1 MTFEMSDKAQTLK
14 IYNLRPDT
22 QEFIGRSDCY
32 IPAHTG
38 LPANCTL
45 TPPPEI
51 PAGSAA
57 VYHAEQDKWSL
68 VADHRGQ
75 TVYSIIDGSPQLITS
90 LGDLPDGTVSTAPAE
105 RYMKWD
111 GSAWVHDADAE
122 KAAFQDKASAQR
134 QSLLT
139 AANVVTSDWRTEL
152 QLGVI
157 TDEDK
162 AGLIKWMAYIKAL
175 KALDFSLVND
185 EGGYNAIAWPDKP

>member
-122 KAAFQDKASAQR
+122 KPRFRTKPVRSAR
-134 QSLLT
+134 VCSLLRM
-139 AANVVTSDWRTEL
+139 W
-152 QLGVI
+152 
-157 TDEDK
+157 
-162 AGLIKWMAYIKAL
+162 
-175 KALDFSLVND
+175 SLPT
-185 EGGYNAIAWPDKP
+185 GARSCSLASLPMKTKPA

>member
-45 TPPPEI
+45 APPPDI
-51 PAGSAA
+51 PVGSAA

-68 VADHRGQ
+68 VADHRGK
-75 TVYSIIDGSPQLITS
+75 TVYSLTDGSPQLITS

-105 RYMKWD
+105 QYMKWD
-111 GSAWVHDADAE
+111 GSAWVHDANEE
-122 KAAFQDKASAQR
+122 KPPSGESPCAAPEPAHCCECGHFRLAHR
-134 QSLLT
+134 
-139 AANVVTSDWRTEL
+139 AAAWRRL
-152 QLGVI
+152 C
-157 TDEDK
+157 
-162 AGLIKWMAYIKAL
+162 
-175 KALDFSLVND
+175 
-185 EGGYNAIAWPDKP
+185 